1 MSIIYLDNASTTK
14 IDPEVLKTMQKYY
27 NKSYANASSIHLSG
41 QKSNQ
46 ALFQARKSIAK
57 HLNTSSDKLIFTSG
71 ASEANNYI
79 IKGVMQANIKKGKH
93 LIVSA
98 FEHPSVL
105 QVAKSLEKQGFAV
118 DYLQPNSKGIIEENE
133 LKKKLK
139 KETVLVSVMMVNNEI
154 GTISDIAKLAEIS
167 HQNNSYFHSDLTQ
180 AINYLEIDIE
190 KLNLDFTSLSA
201 HKIQGPLGVGL
212 AIVNPNIAISPLII
226 GGEQEQGKRAG
237 TYNLPAIVGLAKA
250 LEIVVK
256 ERKKR
261 AKYTKELR
269 NYLWQEIRNNID
281 VVYVNGCLKR
291 RVANNLNVLFKN
303 IEGEAILMDLS
314 NKGVEV
320 STGSACSAHNLKSS
334 YVLSAIGLKDED
346 LNSNIRFSLSHLNT
360 KEEIKETVKNLKKTV
375 KRLRSFSPIK

>member
-14 IDPEVLKTMQKYY
+14 IDPLVLKLVSRQYSKNYT
-27 NKSYANASSIHLSG
+27 NPSSIHLSG
-41 QKSNQ
+41 QKNNQ
-46 ALFQARKSIAK
+46 TLFKARESLAKNLKTKSD
-57 HLNTSSDKLIFTSG
+57 NLIFTSG

-79 IKGVMQANIKKGKH
+79 IRGVMQANLKKGNH

-105 QVAKSLEKQGFAV
+105 QVAKSLEKQGFLV
-118 DYLQPNSKGIIEENE
+118 DYLKPNAKGIIGEAE

-154 GTISDIAKLAEIS
+154 GTISDIEKLTKIA

-180 AINYLEIDIE
+180 AVNYLNINLE
-190 KLNLDFTSLSA
+190 KIGLDFASLSA
-201 HKIQGPLGVGL
+201 HKIHGPLGVGL
-212 AIVNPNIAISPLII
+212 AIINHNIAISPLII
-226 GGEQEQGKRAG
+226 GGEQENARRAG
-237 TYNLPAIVGLAKA
+237 TYNLPAIVGFAKA
-250 LEIVVK
+250 LEIIVEKRK
-256 ERKKR
+256 ERV
-261 AKYTKELR
+261 KYVKELR
-269 NYLWQEIRNNID
+269 DYLWQEIKKNIET
-281 VVYVNGCLKR
+281 VYLNGCLKR

-303 IEGEAILMDLS
+303 IEGEAVLMDLS
-314 NKGVEV
+314 NKKIEV

-334 YVLSAIGLKDED
+334 YVLASIGLKDED

-360 KEEIKETVKNLKKTV
+360 KEEINQTVKNLKKVV